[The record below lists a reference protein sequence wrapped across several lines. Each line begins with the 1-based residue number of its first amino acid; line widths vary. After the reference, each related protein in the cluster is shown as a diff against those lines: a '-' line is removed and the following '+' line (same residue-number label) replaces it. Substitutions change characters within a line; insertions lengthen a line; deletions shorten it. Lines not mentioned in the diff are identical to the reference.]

1 MRFKSLALTTASLGA
16 LLLGAGPALAAQ
28 AAAPATPNDPN
39 VVAQTNPADPA
50 QGAAQTDDAVQ
61 SVPSTEVGNDDQ
73 TIVVTGLRRSLQSAR
88 NIRRNSDQIV
98 DAIVAEDIGKL
109 PDTTVSDTAARIP
122 GIQVERNGGEAS
134 RVLVRGLDR
143 QFYTTTYN
151 GREIFTAETRSV
163 ALQDFPAGAIAAVE
177 AFKTSTADLVEPG
190 IAGLINV
197 RSRRPFDFTDREVAG
212 SAWVQFPNQ
221 SRDAAVNGN
230 LLLSDRWDV
239 GGGEVGALIGLSYT
253 ELHYKDSIRRHGFFI
268 ADLAGGRSPDWPEI
282 RYNEARR
289 KRPSINGALQWRPS
303 PDLQFYAEGLWQGY
317 REKAVDRSWE
327 QPLWSCGDATY
338 SNIVFQPGTN
348 QLLSGTVNRPGC
360 VGTTRGFQGAT
371 SRKTNTYQFAVGG
384 SYDAG
389 PLKITADL
397 ARSRSTFDLRT
408 ESVDYQ
414 LNTNNF
420 SVDFVSGSVGGPGPN
435 FTVRGID
442 PTDPSIYNYRG
453 FFEDYLTA
461 TGKDWQG
468 RLDFEY
474 EPGLSFLPKIQFGVR
489 GVDRE
494 ATRTAGNVYWNLD
507 GAGIPISAVPLNYQL
522 FAPAF
527 RGDNDKPFPTQW
539 FAPTYSSVHQNLTAL
554 RQFNINLR
562 GTGDGGRGTL
572 AGPTPDPTR
581 RFSIKEQSLA
591 GYAQLNYGFDVGGVP
606 VDGVLGIRVVKTKD
620 RIAGVTSLG
629 GVNPTPIEVTNEYTD
644 WLPNLNLRARLTPE
658 LFFRFAAAQTRSRPQ
673 FEQLNPSLNFDQ
685 VQVCAPG
692 QSDCNR
698 TASGGNPFLKP
709 LTSNSYDAALEYYFS
724 RTGLASVTAFRRD
737 LKGFIANRTYTFPTP
752 DVTTGRPL
760 LISGP
765 INTRRGRIDGV
776 EAQVRTFFDFD
787 FVPSFARSFGAEANV
802 TYLKAK
808 ADFDLFGTGANAV
821 TRSLYIPDVSK
832 WSYNLVGMYEN
843 AGFTAR
849 LSYNRR
855 GRYAEGDLSE
865 RDGFFT
871 LQGRGRGGSRLDW
884 SSSYAFSDKFTV
896 FADWT
901 NILKTPFKSDIVRED
916 YTAGQVTR
924 SEEFPLVYRFEESI
938 ITGGIRFRF

>member
-1 MRFKSLALTTASLGA
+1 MRFKSLALSTASLGA
-16 LLLGAGPALAAQ
+16 MLLGASPALAVQTAP
-28 AAAPATPNDPN
+28 PATPTDPSAG
-39 VVAQTNPADPA
+39 AQTNPADPVPA
-50 QGAAQTDDAVQ
+50 TGDAVQ
-61 SVPSTEVGNDDQ
+61 AAPADAVPAEEE

-88 NIRRNSDQIV
+88 NIKRSSEQIV

-109 PDTTVSDTAARIP
+109 PDVTVSDTAARIP

-134 RVLVRGLDR
+134 RVLVRGLGR
-143 QFYTTTYN
+143 EFYTTTYN

-190 IAGLINV
+190 LAGLVNV
-197 RSRRPFDFTDREVAG
+197 RSRRPFDFSKPEIAG

-221 SRDAAVNGN
+221 SRDAGVNGN

-239 GGGEVGALIGLSYT
+239 GGGEIGALISASYT

-268 ADLAGGRSPDWPEI
+268 ADVAGARSPDWPEI

-289 KRPSINGALQWRPS
+289 SRPSINAAFQWRPS
-303 PDLQFYAEGLWQGY
+303 SNLQFFAEGLWQGF
-317 REKAVDRSWE
+317 REKSSDRLFN
-327 QPLWSCGDATY
+327 QPLWNGGQAVY
-338 SNIVFQPGTN
+338 SNLVLQPGTN
-348 QLLSGTVNRPGC
+348 NLASGTVFRPG
-360 VGTTRGFQGAT
+360 VPGLFRGFQGAT

-397 ARSRSTFDLRT
+397 ARTSSQFDLRT
-408 ESVDYQ
+408 ESVDYS

-420 SVDFVSGSVGGPGPN
+420 FVDFVIGEVRGAGPT
-435 FTVRGID
+435 FQVRGID
-442 PTDPSIYNYRG
+442 LTNPAFYNYNG
-453 FFEDYLTA
+453 FFEEYLTA
-461 TGKDWQG
+461 KGKDLQG

-474 EPGLSFLPKIQFGVR
+474 EPGLSFVPKIQFGVR
-489 GVDRE
+489 GVERDASR
-494 ATRTAGNVYWNLD
+494 NVGSVFWDVASDN
-507 GAGIPISAVPLNYQL
+507 ISIGQVPLNYQL
-522 FAPAF
+522 FTSGF
-527 RGDNDKPFPTQW
+527 RGDKDRPFPITW
-539 FAPTYSSVHQNLTAL
+539 FAPTYSSVQQNLRAL
-554 RQFNINLR
+554 RQFNIDRR
-562 GTGDGGRGTL
+562 GAGGIDGGTINGPNQNPNRGF
-572 AGPTPDPTR
+572 DINER
-581 RFSIKEQSLA
+581 SLA
-591 GYAQLNYGFDVGGVP
+591 AYAQLNYGFDVGSVP
-606 VDGVLGIRVVKTKD
+606 VDGVIGLRVVQTRD
-620 RIAGVTSLG
+620 RISGTTTVG
-629 GVNPTPIEVTNEYTD
+629 GANPTPIEVTNKYTD
-644 WLPNLNLRARLTPE
+644 WLPNLNFRAKLTPE
-658 LFFRFAAAQTRSRPQ
+658 LFLRFAATKTRSRPL
-673 FEQLNPSLNFDQ
+673 FEQLNPSLSFDQ
-685 VQVCAPG
+685 VQACAPN
-692 QSDCNR
+692 QTNCNR

-709 LTSNSYDAALEYYFS
+709 IKSNNYDAALEYYFS

-737 LKGFIANRTYTFPTP
+737 LKGFIANRNYTFPTP

-787 FVPSFARSFGAEANV
+787 FVPEFARSFGAEANF
-802 TYLKAK
+802 TYLNAK
-808 ADFDLFGTGANAV
+808 ADFDLFRNTPNAV

-832 WSYNLVGMYEN
+832 YSYNLVGMYEN

-849 LSYNRR
+849 LSYNWR

-865 RDGFFT
+865 RDNFFT

-884 SSSYAFSDKFTV
+884 SSSYNFSDKFTV

-916 YTAGQVTR
+916 YSGGKITR
-924 SEEFPLVYRFEESI
+924 FEEFPLVYRFEESI
-938 ITGGIRFRF
+938 VTGGVRFRF